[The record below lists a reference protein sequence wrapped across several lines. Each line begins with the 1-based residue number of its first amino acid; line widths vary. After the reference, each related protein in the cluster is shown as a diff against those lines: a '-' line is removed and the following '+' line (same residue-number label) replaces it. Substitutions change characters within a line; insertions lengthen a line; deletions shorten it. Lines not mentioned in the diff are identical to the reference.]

1 GLYGTGMNYEDQTAT
16 YVLYQQGNLLSLGF
30 FRYNFSGGAHGNYGL
45 TPASYDLR
53 TGRRLRY
60 DDIFRPTAAQQL
72 PTLLGQ
78 AVRPQLNLKPGE
90 SLDKEL
96 FVNKMPVTH
105 NMYLTASGAVFVYQP
120 YEIASYA
127 QGEIVVFV
135 PLASLRPLLRDG
147 LPLPEATGLAPPPML
162 ANPTHFAEA
171 IRLFDAANSE
181 DPNLETG
188 DDGQPIAKE
197 LLYAQRMT
205 ACLARV
211 APDAPEAVQLAAR
224 CQHIRRWSIPRADF
238 PMTRPGYHQWRNTL
252 KKYHAELAG
261 QLMAQAGYRP
271 ELIERVQQLVQKL
284 RLKDDPEHP
293 EEKIIEIVQKTWPK
307 MTERGH
313 ALALQLPFT
322 PEALALVSKALHAS

>member
-1 GLYGTGMNYEDQTAT
+1 
-16 YVLYQQGNLLSLGF
+16 
-30 FRYNFSGGAHGNYGL
+30 
-45 TPASYDLR
+45 
-53 TGRRLRY
+53 
-60 DDIFRPTAAQQL
+60 
-72 PTLLGQ
+72 
-78 AVRPQLNLKPGE
+78 
-90 SLDKEL
+90 
-96 FVNKMPVTH
+96 
-105 NMYLTASGAVFVYQP
+105 
-120 YEIASYA
+120 
-127 QGEIVVFV
+127 
-135 PLASLRPLLRDG
+135 
-147 LPLPEATGLAPPPML
+147 ML

-261 QLMAQAGYRP
+261 QLMAQAGYEP
-271 ELIERVQQLVQKL
+271 EPIERVQQLVQKL
-284 RLKDDPEHP
+284 RLKDDPEVQLLEDVICLVFLEYYFLPFAAQHP
-293 EEKIIEIVQKTWPK
+293 EDKVIEIVQKTWPK

-322 PEALALVSKALHAS
+322 PEALALVTKALSAA